1 MYNIVQKKQ
10 ILIYFQKHENS
21 MHFYKLVDY
30 NLHEA
35 KNKEITTCMPIF
47 TIVSTLNI
55 KY

>member
-10 ILIYFQKHENS
+10 ILIYFKKHENS

-35 KNKEITTCMPIF
+35 KNKEKSLLVCQFSP
-47 TIVSTLNI
+47 
-55 KY
+55 